1 MDYKKLIDD
10 IIEKYSKSSN
20 LEMVYHKLCELQEI
34 ENKSHDD
41 IIHFFFHNNCYYYNS
56 TTNFYIEYNKD
67 KDKDK
72 QDYKFIN
79 ENNMIHAILKF
90 ISKYQDIYVLNS
102 NQKQLIKHK
111 IQKKIKENTI
121 YANIP
126 ESITIQNIISF
137 LHPNFF
143 KEKNMA
149 KYFMITLG
157 DIILKKTDLFYF
169 IPVYMKPFILAINK
183 ALSLYFY
190 TINLGNHYKYKYTE
204 HDVEKSRVI
213 SFNFLNL
220 EHYNIENQIINLIC
234 IAIHY
239 SNRYENGDKFL
250 LHGEQSNIYHDV
262 YWIKDTTK
270 EALVN
275 SFITKYLYT
284 KEGYKINDKDM
295 IFLWKSFLKSTNSIN
310 LFINNLDIF
319 YYITQK
325 IRYNNSFLNVGSYYL
340 PYVQN
345 FKDFWTNYIY
355 IGNSTGNSIGDNHF
369 EISELFH
376 LFTEKYSIHT
386 INESMLYDLI
396 QHYYPD
402 VKIENN
408 SIQISCSLWNKR
420 KDVLTFLNEY
430 KNSNSDITDKNELYR
445 LYCNEFKDKK
455 RVSKHYFMNLMNE

>member
-1 MDYKKLIDD
+1 MNHDYKKLIDE

-20 LEMVYHKLCELQEI
+20 LEMVYHKLCELQDT

-41 IIHFFFHNNCYYYNS
+41 IIYFFFENNSYYYNT

-67 KDKDK
+67 KG
-72 QDYKFIN
+72 YKFIN
-79 ENNMIHAILKF
+79 ENNMIHTILKF
-90 ISKYQDIYVLNS
+90 ISKYQDIYLLNS
-102 NQKQLIKHK
+102 NQKQLIKTK

-126 ESITIQNIISF
+126 DSNTIQNIISF

-204 HDVEKSRVI
+204 HDVQKSRVI
-213 SFNFLNL
+213 PFHFLNL

-319 YYITQK
+319 YYITQQIK
-325 IRYNNSFLNVGSYYL
+325 YSNSFLNVGSHYL

-345 FKDFWTNYIY
+345 FKDFWTNYI
-355 IGNSTGNSIGDNHF
+355 SIGDNHF

-396 QHYYPD
+396 QYYYPD

-430 KNSNSDITDKNELYR
+430 KNTIAHANSEEKITDKNELYR
-445 LYCNEFKDKK
+445 LYCNEYKDKK
-455 RVSKHYFMNLMNE
+455 RVSKHYFMNVDVE